1 MWIAIRQFD
10 GALVAGQRKKYMPG
24 DAVPEAS
31 GWQNPKAWRQWIT
44 QVPDAEVVN
53 GRWTRYEEVMLR
65 GAKPAAKP
73 EIAPAPPTPQAQPT
87 TIIEPTGSTPES
99 ATAQSSPPGLQQTPS
114 QTASAVSADEPTEPP
129 SEAPSPA
136 ASSEQAVADQQ
147 TDGEKPRRR
156 RRGAITS

>member
-10 GALVAGQRKKYMPG
+10 GALVAGQRRKYMPG

-31 GWQNPKAWRQWIT
+31 GWRNPKAWRQWIT
-44 QVPDAEVVN
+44 QVPDSEVVN

-65 GAKPAAKP
+65 GAKLAAKP
-73 EIAPAPPTPQAQPT
+73 ETPPEPPTPHAQPM
-87 TIIEPTGSTPES
+87 TIIEPAGSTPEL
-99 ATAQSSPPGLQQTPS
+99 AAAQSSPPELQQTPS
-114 QTASAVSADEPTEPP
+114 QTASVASAGEPTEPP

-147 TDGEKPRRR
+147 TEGEKPRRR